1 MDHRQT
7 YLNTYEECKYLF
19 YKQVVAG
26 EESCSAEARDLG
38 SVVHEAIR
46 RMLAD
51 GENMVEAA
59 IAYSIQKLKETE
71 KIIPISDE
79 SVRIAKW
86 MVRKA
91 VEKAQTFGSDSLI
104 EEYIEFEHIEENDLF
119 SPLFHSQIDIFDKST
134 GTIYDWKTG
143 RLRAKKRQL
152 YVYAYMLKRKYGI
165 IAKKGVFIYLRNGTI
180 EEFDITPEDIAE
192 AEKWVKETIKDIE
205 NKIENLLFDNNVGKT
220 FLPTPNTR
228 CKTCLFSIECT
239 KVLSTSD
246 ALQLETFVKS
256 PDEIEDSEDIA
267 KESSDRVSSYKTEG
281 LDIGRLIKDIDEEP
295 EIARLLGAEIIRQE
309 SALKLMKN
317 ALKKFV
323 EANGALQVDSKLFDI
338 YQTISWSFDT
348 DSKRN
353 MATEILTTFGLNP
366 WKYFDLS
373 STSKKALQK
382 DKNMTDADLDDFLK
396 KFGKQKSSKRFDC
409 RTINEPINDEA
420 TKTT

>member
-152 YVYAYMLKRKYGI
+152 YVYAYM
-165 IAKKGVFIYLRNGTI
+165 A
-180 EEFDITPEDIAE
+180 
-192 AEKWVKETIKDIE
+192 
-205 NKIENLLFDNNVGKT
+205 
-220 FLPTPNTR
+220 
-228 CKTCLFSIECT
+228 
-239 KVLSTSD
+239 
-246 ALQLETFVKS
+246 
-256 PDEIEDSEDIA
+256 
-267 KESSDRVSSYKTEG
+267 
-281 LDIGRLIKDIDEEP
+281 
-295 EIARLLGAEIIRQE
+295 
-309 SALKLMKN
+309 
-317 ALKKFV
+317 
-323 EANGALQVDSKLFDI
+323 
-338 YQTISWSFDT
+338 
-348 DSKRN
+348 
-353 MATEILTTFGLNP
+353 
-366 WKYFDLS
+366 
-373 STSKKALQK
+373 
-382 DKNMTDADLDDFLK
+382 
-396 KFGKQKSSKRFDC
+396 
-409 RTINEPINDEA
+409 
-420 TKTT
+420 